1 MISIETRR
9 LEMRIMAVP
18 EVQSQWD
25 AIYKHIEHALDF
37 SPDITVEDIKAA
49 VFKGLYQVIAVER
62 DKQLAGVVVLKFQDI
77 KGNKVAW
84 VLAIGGRWIC
94 HNVSIAQFK
103 EFLKGLGVNKLQGI
117 ARPSVA
123 RLWTKLG
130 VTPLYTVMETNI

>member
-9 LEMRIMAVP
+9 LEMSIMTTQQAID
-18 EVQSQWD
+18 SWD

-37 SPDITVEDIKAA
+37 SPDITVEDIRVA
-49 VFKGLYQVIAVER
+49 VAKGLYQVIAVKR
-62 DKQLAGVVVLKFQDI
+62 DDQLAGVVVLKFQDI
-77 KGNKVAW
+77 KSNKVAW

-94 HNVSIAQFK
+94 HTASIAQFK

>member
-1 MISIETRR
+1 MTKEQAIESW
-9 LEMRIMAVP
+9 E
-18 EVQSQWD
+18 

-37 SPDITVEDIKAA
+37 SPDITIDDVKVA
-49 VFKGLYQVIAVER
+49 VAKGLYQVVAVER
-62 DKQLAGVVVLKFQDI
+62 DNTLAGVVVLKFQEV
-77 KGNKVAW
+77 KGNKIAW

-94 HNVSIAQFK
+94 HATSIAQFK

-130 VTPLYTVMETNI
+130 VTPLYTVMETNL